1 MWTWGYVNSQPLRS
15 RCQDEMREARPFQD
29 KYLWRIK
36 GRRSKRQESLWTKC
50 WSDTFV
56 TEKGKEELGRNIL
69 RHSTVLRKPASGY
82 WGVSEGPDSKT
93 RVYLV
98 AGCKQAGG
106 SLAWSDHGT
115 KDTLDWGCQSLLP
128 TRGSLER
135 RSEQHCCR
143 LSSPR
148 RYLAILF
155 AYFSFF
161 LLILL
166 LAMPGLRCCMHFSL
180 VATSRGYFLVAV
192 CMLLTEVASLVEEH
206 GLWGA
211 RASVVVAH
219 GFSSRGSQA
228 LEDRLNS
235 CGARAWLLQ
244 GMWELPRSG
253 IKPVSPALVGGFF
266 TTSHQGSPTCLSI
279 AYLSF
284 VIDLQKLFYI

>member
-15 RCQDEMREARPFQD
+15 RCQDGMRQARPFQD

-56 TEKGKEELGRNIL
+56 TDEGKEELGRNIL
-69 RHSTVLRKPASGY
+69 RHSTVLREPPSGY
-82 WGVSEGPDSKT
+82 WGVSEGPDSKI

-98 AGCKQAGG
+98 AGCEQAEGG
-106 SLAWSDHGT
+106 LASSDHGT
-115 KDTLDWGCQSLLP
+115 KDTSDWGCQSLLP
-128 TRGSLER
+128 RRGPLER
-135 RSEQHCCR
+135 RSEQHCC

-155 AYFSFF
+155 ADFSFF
-161 LLILL
+161 LIILL
-166 LAMPGLRCCMHFSL
+166 LAMPGLCCCMHFSL
-180 VATSRGYFLVAV
+180 VVTSRAYSLVAV

-219 GFSSRGSQA
+219 GFSSRGSRA
-228 LEDRLNS
+228 LEHRLNS
-235 CGARAWLLQ
+235 CGAWAWLLQ

-253 IKPVSPALVGGFF
+253 IKPISPALVDGFF
-266 TTSHQGSPTCLSI
+266 TTEPPGKP
-279 AYLSF
+279 YL
-284 VIDLQKLFYI
+284 LF